1 MSNSVEKFKE
11 LEGKICVGRSIDDT
25 NSDNLQYLLDRKAT
39 KPRVFNS
46 EKEAKEFLIN
56 KGYTEESI
64 ERYKYIDAVEVYK
77 KYNWGNPDDIV
88 SVKDLGF

>member
-11 LEGKICVGRSIDDT
+11 LEGKIYVGRSIDNT

-46 EKEAKEFLIN
+46 EKKLKNF
-56 KGYTEESI
+56 
-64 ERYKYIDAVEVYK
+64 
-77 KYNWGNPDDIV
+77 
-88 SVKDLGF
+88 